1 MDTLDLIRIAASLTI
16 IAAFGAFA
24 AKRALFLVQL
34 LRKAQPMPDRMGN
47 VREKITYQ
55 FKHVLG
61 QQKILKWTGS
71 GVLHAFVFWGF
82 LLLQS
87 QSLEAIGEVFDPDF
101 HIPLIGR
108 WEILGFIQD
117 LFTVLVLVG
126 VIGFVLIRF
135 AQHPSRKG
143 RSSRF
148 AGSNLAQGWYVLILE
163 FSLLYTVMV
172 LRGVRVAEGTLPY
185 EQGAFASRWLGE
197 TFFSGLN
204 HDALE
209 IIATTFLVAHISVL
223 LGFLLFTL
231 HSKHLHILTIPFNV
245 MFARQPKALGALKAD
260 KIDIENMS
268 EDDVLGV
275 GSIEQFGFKRFL
287 DMYTCTECGRCQSQC
302 PAWNTGK
309 PLSPKLLIM
318 DLRDHLYAKGPYL
331 LDPAKAEK
339 DSTADPQGSV
349 LAAKLVG
356 DAPEEAN
363 AVIDFDVLWSCTT
376 CGACVEECPV
386 DIEHVDAIIDMRRYK
401 AQMESSF
408 PPEAGAMLR
417 NIENSGDPWGAGQ
430 AKRMEWAEGLEVQVV
445 DGKLAEDV
453 EYLFW
458 VGCAGS
464 LEDRSKKV
472 TRTVAELLTA
482 AGVKYAVLGQQESCT
497 GDPARRLGMEYLFQM
512 MAQANIETLKAVGA
526 KKIVAWCPHCFNTIR
541 NEYPDFDGHFEV
553 IHHTQLLAKLVAEGK
568 LASQTDIEA
577 TVTYHDPCYLGRHNE
592 VYDPPR
598 AVVDHIGGLE
608 KVEMGRCRNQGF
620 CCGAGGARFFME
632 ETIGKRVNHERID
645 EALALNPDFVST
657 ACPFCFVMLDDA
669 VNDKV
674 GSGALAEG
682 SVKVVDVS
690 QLLAQS
696 LLPVVAMN
704 GRPTAAAMAA
714 VPQASA
720 ETAAETT
727 THELTE
733 ADHAPEDPADH

>member
-1 MDTLDLIRIAASLTI
+1 MDTLDLIRIGAALAV
-16 IAAFGAFA
+16 IAGFGAFA
-24 AKRALFLVQL
+24 AQRALFLLRL
-34 LRKAQPMPDRMGN
+34 LGKAQPMPDRMGN
-47 VREKITYQ
+47 VGEKIRYQ
-55 FKHVLG
+55 FVHVLG

-71 GVLHAFVFWGF
+71 GILHVFIFWGF
-82 LLLQS
+82 VVLQS
-87 QSLEAIGEVFDPDF
+87 QTLEALGEVFDPEF

-108 WEILGFIQD
+108 WEVLGFVQD
-117 LFTVLVLVG
+117 VFTLMVLTG
-126 VIGFVLIRF
+126 VIGFTLIRL
-135 AQHPSRKG
+135 AQSPARRG
-143 RSSRF
+143 RVSRF
-148 AGSNLAQGWYVLILE
+148 AGSNLGQGYWVLLME
-163 FSLLYTVMV
+163 FALLYTVMV

-185 EQGAFASRWLGE
+185 TRGAFASRWLGE
-197 TFFSGLN
+197 TLLAGLP
-204 HDALE
+204 HDSLE
-209 IIATTFLVAHISVL
+209 LIGTVFLVAHVSVIF
-223 LGFLLFTL
+223 GFLLFTL
-231 HSKHLHILTIPFNV
+231 NSKHLHILTIPFNV
-245 MFARQPKALGALKAD
+245 AFARLPKSLGKLQAD

-318 DLRDHLYAKGPYL
+318 DLRDHLFAKGPYL

-339 DSTADPQGSV
+339 DATARP
-349 LAAKLVG
+349 LTMKMVG
-356 DAPEEAN
+356 DTPGPDPES
-363 AVIDFDVLWSCTT
+363 VIDFDVLWSCTT

-386 DIEHVDAIIDMRRYK
+386 DIEHVDAIVDMRRYK

-417 NIENSGDPWGAGQ
+417 NIENAGDPWGAGQ
-430 AKRMEWAEGLEVQVV
+430 GKRMDWAEGLEVQVV
-445 DGKLAEDV
+445 NGQIPDDV

-458 VGCAGS
+458 VGCAGA

-482 AGVKYAVLGQQESCT
+482 ANVKFAVLGQQESCT

-512 MAQANIETLKAVGA
+512 MAQANIETLKSVGA
-526 KKIVAWCPHCFNTIR
+526 KKIVAWCPHCFNTLR

-553 IHHTQLLAKLVAEGK
+553 IHHTQLLSQLVKDGR
-568 LASQTDIEA
+568 LAPQIDIDA

-598 AVVDHIGGLE
+598 MVVDTIVGLE
-608 KVEMGRCRNQGF
+608 KVEMTRCRNHGF

-669 VNDKV
+669 VNDRV
-674 GSGALAEG
+674 GQGAIAEG

-696 LLPVVAMN
+696 LLPVAAVN
-704 GRPTAAAMAA
+704 GRPLAPTAAAPVDAPA
-714 VPQASA
+714 PGS
-720 ETAAETT
+720 EGPTT
-727 THELTE
+727 SGGESPPL
-733 ADHAPEDPADH
+733 DH

>member
-1 MDTLDLIRIAASLTI
+1 MDTLDLIRIVASLAVI
-16 IAAFGAFA
+16 GVFGFFA
-24 AKRALFLVQL
+24 ARRALFLLLL
-34 LRKAQPMPDRMGN
+34 LRKARPMPDRMGN
-47 VREKITYQ
+47 LGEKLRYQ
-55 FKHVLG
+55 LVHVLG
-61 QQKILKWTGS
+61 QQKILKWTGA
-71 GVLHAFVFWGF
+71 GVMHAFVFWGF
-82 LLLQS
+82 LVLQS

-108 WEILGFIQD
+108 WEFLGFVQD
-117 LFTVLVLVG
+117 LFTVLVLIG
-126 VIGFVLIRF
+126 VIGFVLIRL
-135 AQHPSRKG
+135 AQNPG
-143 RSSRF
+143 RRGRTSRF
-148 AGSNLAQGWYVLILE
+148 AGSNLSAGWWVLILE

-197 TFFSGLN
+197 TFLTGLS
-204 HDALE
+204 HDQLE
-209 IIATTFLVAHISVL
+209 VIATAFLVAHISVL
-223 LGFLLFTL
+223 FGFLLFTL

-245 MFARQPKALGALKAD
+245 AFARLPKALGALQAD

-275 GSIEQFGFKRFL
+275 GQIEHFGFKRFL

-339 DSTADPQGSV
+339 DATAAP
-349 LAAKLVG
+349 LNAKLVG
-356 DAPEEAN
+356 DVPGEDN

-386 DIEHVDAIIDMRRYK
+386 DIEHVDHILDLRRYK

-408 PPEAGAMLR
+408 PQEAGAMLR
-417 NIENSGDPWGAGQ
+417 NIENAGDPWGAGQ
-430 AKRMEWAEGLEVQVV
+430 AKRMEWAEGLDVPVV
-445 DGKLAEDV
+445 NGQIDPEV

-458 VGCAGS
+458 VGCAGA

-472 TRTVAELLTA
+472 TRTVAELLNA
-482 AGVKYAVLGQQESCT
+482 AGVKYAVLGQAEACT

-512 MAQANIETLKAVGA
+512 MAQTNVETLKSAGV
-526 KKIVAWCPHCFNTIR
+526 KKIVAWCPHCFNTLR

-553 IHHTQLLAKLVAEGK
+553 IHHTQLLSQLVKDGR
-568 LASQTDIEA
+568 LAPQTDIEA

-598 AVVDHIGGLE
+598 MVVDTIQGLE
-608 KVEMGRCRNQGF
+608 KVEMGRCRNHGF

-674 GSGALAEG
+674 GSGALGEG
-682 SVKVVDVS
+682 QVRVVDVS

-696 LLPVVAMN
+696 LLPVASVNGNPVATPAA
-704 GRPTAAAMAA
+704 GSAGPTTD
-714 VPQASA
+714 PGESA
-720 ETAAETT
+720 PV
-727 THELTE
+727 
-733 ADHAPEDPADH
+733 ADGPADH